1 MNALLIGA
9 DSVLNALTLPISV
22 AIIAVIG
29 CTKVLHPNLRLI
41 LCCQSGAIFTRA
53 FFRLIVIIYGLFTGV
68 CYCNFIKSSPFFLLF
83 IIKIFLLVL
92 RCKIV

>member
-22 AIIAVIG
+22 AIIAVIS

-41 LCCQSGAIFTRA
+41 LCCQSGAICVRA
-53 FFRLIVIIYGLFTGV
+53 LFRLMMVIENVIHSV
-68 CYCNFIKSSPFFLLF
+68 RFF
-83 IIKIFLLVL
+83 KI
-92 RCKIV
+92 